1 MANNLI
7 NIRNGNQM
15 VTLTEEMLIDN
26 VNNFVKNLDIPKTYD
41 HIRATK
47 SFGLALA
54 NVKGIEN
61 VSLASVYQALNE
73 YINKNYDISRNQC
86 ALIVYDGK
94 LKLQRQ
100 YKGTKALAKQ
110 VDKTIVEIYSSAIYK
125 GDVVNIKKIMGRTII
140 DHQTKFENIKD
151 SNVIGA
157 YATVVRNIDGKLEED
172 NEIMTIEQITQSWSM
187 SKTGMN
193 VHKKFPSQMS
203 RKTVLNKLCGDI
215 VDSSPNKP
223 TDYDVSYE
231 EDEEEKELNSA
242 IGDLQNDDVFDMN
255 EFENN
260 DVVEETSIVGEEP
273 QVEVVEDEPQI
284 VEEQPQV
291 QERDCT
297 KCSECGKT
305 LNPHNQEWH
314 KQRPHEKVLCF
325 SCRQDKKNGGNN

>member
-260 DVVEETSIVGEEP
+260 DVVEETPIVEEEP
-273 QVEVVEDEPQI
+273 QVEVVEETPI

-325 SCRQDKKNGGNN
+325 SCRQNKKNGGNN

>member
-1 MANNLI
+1 M
-7 NIRNGNQM
+7 
-15 VTLTEEMLIDN
+15 
-26 VNNFVKNLDIPKTYD
+26 
-41 HIRATK
+41 
-47 SFGLALA
+47 ALA

-260 DVVEETSIVGEEP
+260 DVVEETPIVEEEP
-273 QVEVVEDEPQI
+273 QVEVVEETPI

-325 SCRQDKKNGGNN
+325 SCRQNKKNGGNN

>member
-26 VNNFVKNLDIPKTYD
+26 VNNFVKNLEMPKTYD

-54 NVKGIEN
+54 NVKDIDK

-86 ALIVYDGK
+86 ALIVYGDK

-125 GDVVNIKKIMGRTII
+125 GDVVNITKIMGRTIVN
-140 DHQTKFENIKD
+140 HQTKFENIKD
-151 SNVIGA
+151 SSVIGA
-157 YATVVRNIDGKLEED
+157 YATVVRNINGKLEED

-187 SKTGMN
+187 SKAGMN
-193 VHKKFPSQMS
+193 VHKKFPTQMS

-223 TDYDVSYE
+223 GEDFIYE
-231 EDEEEKELNSA
+231 EDEEERELNSVM
-242 IGDLQNDDVFDMN
+242 GDLENDDVFDMN

-260 DVVEETSIVGEEP
+260 NVVEETPSNDVVEEQP
-273 QVEVVEDEPQI
+273 QVEVVEETPTL
-284 VEEQPQV
+284 EEQPQV

-297 KCSECGKT
+297 KCVICGKS
-305 LNPHNQEWH
+305 LNQQNVEYYKAHP
-314 KQRPHEKVLCF
+314 EKEVICY
-325 SCRQDKKNGGNN
+325 SCNVARKGK

>member
-1 MANNLI
+1 MANALI

-26 VNNFVKNLDIPKTYD
+26 VNNFVKNLEIPKTYD

-54 NVKGIEN
+54 NVNGIEK
-61 VSLASVYQALNE
+61 VSLSSVYQALNE

-86 ALIVYDGK
+86 ALIVYGDK

-110 VDKTIVEIYSSAIYK
+110 VDKSIVEIYSSAIYK

-140 DHQTKFENIKD
+140 EHQTQFENIKD

-157 YATVVRNIDGKLEED
+157 YATVVRNINGKLEED
-172 NEIMTIEQITQSWSM
+172 NEIMTMEQIAQSWSM
-187 SKTGMN
+187 SRAGNN
-193 VHKKFPSQMS
+193 VHKKFPTQMS

-215 VDSSPNKP
+215 VDSSPNKVSE
-223 TDYDVSYE
+223 DFEFEYD
-231 EDEEEKELNSA
+231 DEENELNEA
-242 IGDLQNDDVFDMN
+242 MGDLQNDDVFDMN

-260 DVVEETSIVGEEP
+260 DVVEQTTINDVVEEQP
-273 QVEVVEDEPQI
+273 QVEVVEETPI

-297 KCSECGKT
+297 KCVICGKS
-305 LNPHNQEWH
+305 LNQQNVEYYKAHP
-314 KQRPHEKVLCF
+314 EKEVICY
-325 SCRQDKKNGGNN
+325 SCNVARKGK